1 MGKQS
6 KVILSII
13 AIIVAGSLG
22 YVSWSSRSTSNE
34 QNITNQPLIQP
45 EQQKNQELD
54 SQGVE
59 VITSN
64 IDTSDWKIY
73 RNEELEFEVKI
84 PREGEVIENKSVR
97 LFSEVGPIGDRI
109 GIKLSDN
116 KYGDPY
122 WINIYR
128 INVNSNISDPLEYF
142 KAVHRGDLVLIKRV
156 QTYYIGPD
164 KFKFLEVQDGGFFK
178 AYITITNNKYFE
190 IDVWDSGLESLNK
203 KAENIVSTFRFIQN

>member
-59 VITSN
+59 VITSD
-64 IDTSDWKIY
+64 IDTSDWQIY
-73 RNEELEFEVKI
+73 EGSSAYNDSIKFTIKI
-84 PREGEVIENKSVR
+84 PQNWDFRYRLGTQWKKKNVIY
-97 LFSEVGPIGDRI
+97 SEDYGPQECFLILGVGGHGAKDYKII
-109 GIKLSDN
+109 EKTVL
-116 KYGDPY
+116 
-122 WINIYR
+122 R
-128 INVNSNISDPLEYF
+128 INNYVTTKTLRRI
-142 KAVHRGDLVLIKRV
+142 
-156 QTYYIGPD
+156 
-164 KFKFLEVQDGGFFK
+164 DGGLLGVINFGDED
-178 AYITITNNKYFE
+178 APIIFE
-190 IDVWDSGLESLNK
+190 YYL
-203 KAENIVSTFRFIQN
+203 AENLLDSNCEKDIMNIIYTFKRSKAS